1 MSFTSYAWVAHD
13 ERTESIRAANTYLGI
28 AVIGGLIATAIASAQ
43 RQRLRQDVS
52 VAATYQKA

>member
-1 MSFTSYAWVAHD
+1 VLLQKVWTMRMVSS
-13 ERTESIRAANTYLGI
+13 RNT
-28 AVIGGLIATAIASAQ
+28 ASAQ

>member
-1 MSFTSYAWVAHD
+1 
-13 ERTESIRAANTYLGI
+13 
-28 AVIGGLIATAIASAQ
+28 ASAQ